1 MNRFSLLLEQI
12 IYSPS
17 RNRKIELM
25 SNYFRN
31 TIDPD
36 RGYSLAILTGNL
48 KFNKLRVF
56 TSNLGVFTSIY
67 SA

>member
-48 KFNKLRVF
+48 KFNKL
-56 TSNLGVFTSIY
+56 TSLGQGPGINVTK
-67 SA
+67 